1 MFIDKPLLRLG
12 QAVWQ
17 RSMPKDGS
25 LPKGMCTMNKSVF
38 ALLLSGSGALTALDM
53 KPWFGDVYACS
64 CKGSFAYVGFPKVE
78 GAQVQLTAPAQSRTM
93 TIDLNATPFSYCDV
107 QIEGEFGHTRCVNW
121 ALRSA
126 ALQLRLRP
134 LNDIA
139 GDPCSLVMGL
149 SVRAAPTHFLKDVST
164 PYAAQCNLELTTSV
178 GKELS
183 LGAHW
188 TLRTYGFLA
197 LGQANRGYP
206 WIRPIWVG
214 EYKWHN
220 RHQFTLFVESHIGC
234 GGKQGVDVH
243 RFNGWGHFQHQSI
256 DVGGGYGLKMGVW
269 GTASVFYAR
278 RVFAHNFPMQA
289 NSFIASYS
297 IPFSV
302 L

>member
-1 MFIDKPLLRLG
+1 
-12 QAVWQ
+12 
-17 RSMPKDGS
+17 MPKDGS
-25 LPKGMCTMNKSVF
+25 LLKGICMISKSLFV
-38 ALLLSGSGALTALDM
+38 ALIGYSSALTSLDI

-64 CKGSFAYVGFPKVE
+64 FEGSFAYADFPKVE
-78 GAQVQLTAPAQSRTM
+78 GAQVQLTAPEQSRTI
-93 TIDLNATPFSYCDV
+93 TLDLGATPFSYCDF
-107 QIEGEFGHTRCVNW
+107 QMEGEFGQTNHVNW

-126 ALQLRLRP
+126 AFQIRLRP
-134 LNDIA
+134 LNDIV
-139 GDPCSLVMGL
+139 GDPCSLVMGV

-164 PYAAQCNLELTTSV
+164 PYAAQCNLEFTTSV
-178 GKELS
+178 GKEFS
-183 LGAHW
+183 LGSHW

-220 RHQFTLFVESHIGC
+220 RHQITLFVESNIGC
-234 GGKQGVDVH
+234 GGKQGVDVN
-243 RFNGWGHFQHQSI
+243 RFNGWGRFQHQSI

-278 RVFAHNFPMQA
+278 RVFAHNFPMQV